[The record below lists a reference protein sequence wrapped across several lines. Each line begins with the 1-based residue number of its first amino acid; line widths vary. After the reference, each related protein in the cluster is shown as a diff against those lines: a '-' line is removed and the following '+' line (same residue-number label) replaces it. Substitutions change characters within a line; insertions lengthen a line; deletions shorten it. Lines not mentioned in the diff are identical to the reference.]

1 MKKQFRLLFL
11 SISFLF
17 TASCYNDDFLKDELF
32 SNNSVDFLYSS
43 SDGISNAVV
52 GLYSINREFSQGD
65 FLNGAATLVLQAKSD
80 LSAGVDGE
88 ISLFS
93 NCFWGCGI
101 GEDWGGNTV
110 YASFWAK
117 NYKII
122 DITNSII
129 NGGEELIEA
138 GDSSEA
144 LLQNIAEAKVFRAHA
159 YFTLYR
165 MFKNIYINSSITTPE
180 NAFDK
185 PTEPSKKE
193 DIFDLIRQDL
203 KFASDNLAYSV
214 TQFGRWNKGAVDHVR
229 AKVEMWHGDDVI
241 DDEGTTG
248 YEAAASIVDELI
260 ADGGYDLVGSDE
272 VFAGELNHSETLFA
286 INFEKNT
293 IGGGVFH
300 AMNWVT
306 VARYSVEPGLKQS
319 IDNGGAGFGF
329 MGLNPYAVDLLNE
342 NPDDNRI
349 GSYYIFEYLYNDP
362 ETLPAGK
369 SIGDPLDTYDRD
381 GADDFEFKNYF
392 IHQNPSVLKFLDSSV
407 EANDR
412 EHYKN
417 IMVYRLAET
426 YLIGAEAH
434 LEEGNTAKALE
445 YLNKIRE
452 RAGIDLATTV
462 TIETIFEERA
472 RELAFEGQRWYSL
485 KRKGLLYNYLMDHMN
500 SDLLNE
506 YYDTAHYNPKDELE
520 PYMVNFKI
528 PDQIKELLGTEYPQ
542 NTGY

>member
-1 MKKQFRLLFL
+1 
-11 SISFLF
+11 
-17 TASCYNDDFLKDELF
+17 
-32 SNNSVDFLYSS
+32 
-43 SDGISNAVV
+43 
-52 GLYSINREFSQGD
+52 
-65 FLNGAATLVLQAKSD
+65 
-80 LSAGVDGE
+80 
-88 ISLFS
+88 
-93 NCFWGCGI
+93 
-101 GEDWGGNTV
+101 
-110 YASFWAK
+110 
-117 NYKII
+117 
-122 DITNSII
+122 
-129 NGGEELIEA
+129 
-138 GDSSEA
+138 
-144 LLQNIAEAKVFRAHA
+144 
-159 YFTLYR
+159 
-165 MFKNIYINSSITTPE
+165 
-180 NAFDK
+180 
-185 PTEPSKKE
+185 
-193 DIFDLIRQDL
+193 
-203 KFASDNLAYSV
+203 
-214 TQFGRWNKGAVDHVR
+214 
-229 AKVEMWHGDDVI
+229 
-241 DDEGTTG
+241 
-248 YEAAASIVDELI
+248 
-260 ADGGYDLVGSDE
+260 
-272 VFAGELNHSETLFA
+272 
-286 INFEKNT
+286 
-293 IGGGVFH
+293 
-300 AMNWVT
+300 MNWVT

-412 EHYKN
+412 EHFKN